1 MCKRPSSRLVCSCGS
16 AKGKKKKEEG
26 GGGGS
31 LFSHCLQTRYTY
43 VRESLGLS
51 ALLLLLLLLT
61 AAFHTN
67 AVNKLGAV
75 GGIRRGS
82 ERGAD

>member
-1 MCKRPSSRLVCSCGS
+1 MRKRPSSRLVWSCGS
-16 AKGKKKKEEG
+16 AKGKKTKEEG

-51 ALLLLLLLLT
+51 ALLLLLLT